1 MSVPDIEEI
10 LELIDREEAI
20 EGEKAGESE
29 ESNIS
34 YTLYEQGD

>member
-10 LELIDREEAI
+10 LELIDREEAV
-20 EGEKAGESE
+20 EAEEKEK
-29 ESNIS
+29 SNIT